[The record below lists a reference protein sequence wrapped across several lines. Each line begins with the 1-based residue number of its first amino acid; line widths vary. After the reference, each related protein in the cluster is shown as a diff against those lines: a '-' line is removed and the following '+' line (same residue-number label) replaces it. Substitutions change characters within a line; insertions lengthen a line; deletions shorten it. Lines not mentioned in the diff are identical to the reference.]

1 MRRFWALLLCALFL
15 CAPAGAETFAVNA
28 GENALLVT
36 DEGKALTAWG
46 EYAAASRVSP
56 PDCPPERALFIAAPV
71 LTALPEGMEEGDLA
85 RYRLLNARGEALGD
99 ELYSSARH
107 LPEAGVVIV
116 WQGEWAGVIGEDGE
130 EILPCAYGG
139 ILPNGEGGFLA
150 TPRGGYLY
158 DAEGYA
164 TAARLWRFDAN
175 GAAVDTG
182 LVVEPQPGGGFSDGL
197 APIALWSEEGWRY
210 GYVNAR
216 GELAI
221 PAAFDYAENFRD
233 GYAAARTPEG
243 RVGLLRPDGSWALEP
258 VYEDINW
265 YWGDGDAFCA
275 LREDGVDL
283 IDRQTLAVRAS
294 LPVAAKEYSYA
305 YELGGAL
312 IVIVADGKMLALD
325 MEGRALFRGDVEEM
339 TLSSSFTA
347 CEGVPDRLICTRGAW
362 PEQESFLADLRLRPV
377 SDAYRMIES
386 GLWWKNGEGRF
397 LVCDYEISEQTFDG
411 EAYAYPVAS
420 SYRYGVIDEE
430 GAEVLPVA
438 YNAIQYLSTERYWA
452 RRGDTWMMLDEAG
465 NIYFEVSEYME
476 LMD

>member
-107 LPEAGVVIV
+107 LPEAGVVVV
-116 WQGEWAGVIGEDGE
+116 WQGEWAGVIDEDGE

-221 PAAFDYAENFRD
+221 PAAFDYAEDFRD
-233 GYAAARTPEG
+233 GCAAARTPSG
-243 RVGLLRPDGSWALEP
+243 GVGLLRLDGSWALEP
-258 VYEDINW
+258 VYSELG
-265 YWGDGDAFCA
+265 YLWGDGAAFYA
-275 LREDGVDL
+275 LREGSVDL
-283 IDRQTLAVRAS
+283 IDRETLAVRAAFDVS
-294 LPVAAKEYSYA
+294 HADYAYA
-305 YELGGAL
+305 YELDGAA
-312 IVIVADGKMLALD
+312 IVVVADGEMLAVD
-325 MEGRALFRGDVEEM
+325 MEGNVLFRGDAAEATVS
-339 TLSSSFTA
+339 LNFTA
-347 CEGVPDRLICTRGAW
+347 RKGAPDRLVFTRGAW
-362 PEQESFLADLRLRPV
+362 PEQEAFLTDLRLRRVAGPYC
-377 SDAYRMIES
+377 SIES
-386 GLWWKNGEGRF
+386 GLWWKDGEGRF
-397 LVCDYEISEQTFDG
+397 LVCDYELSEQTYNG
-411 EAYAYPVAS
+411 ETYTFPVAS
-420 SYRYGVIDEE
+420 SFVYGVVDEN
-430 GAEVLPVA
+430 GGEVLPVA

-452 RRGDTWMMLDEAG
+452 RRGETWRMIDEAG
-465 NIYFEVSEYME
+465 NIYFEVSEYMD